1 MGSVVIEQSCGE
13 APRGWSTTLQ
23 TSRAP
28 VATTR
33 ASQGP
38 MCISKRGMAGRASTR
53 VKEKA
58 APTLLV
64 GRHHSVRVRADQSK
78 DGADDAGCCVVRRAR
93 SPAARAAVA
102 RYEDSRAQPPE

>member
-53 VKEKA
+53 VNEKA
-58 APTLLV
+58 APTLL
-64 GRHHSVRVRADQSK
+64 
-78 DGADDAGCCVVRRAR
+78 
-93 SPAARAAVA
+93 
-102 RYEDSRAQPPE
+102 RY